1 MNFTCKILYTVCNLD
16 LSVNTLVSLG
26 VSAEF
31 VEDVLFRY
39 SMTSE

>member
-1 MNFTCKILYTVCNLD
+1 MNFTCKILYTVCNID
-16 LSVNTLVSLG
+16 IHVNTLVSLG

-39 SMTSE
+39 SMIPE

>member
-1 MNFTCKILYTVCNLD
+1 MNFTCKILYTVSNIELP
-16 LSVNTLVSLG
+16 VNTLVSLG